1 MNPQLEQ
8 GGRLDLRFLF
18 VLGSVLFVILLVGYF
33 FYGLQPVHLEEVQ
46 VVNPVPFK
54 IVQGESFREI
64 AAHLSSQSLIR
75 SIGVF
80 KIYSAFAGRAQ
91 KFQPG
96 VYEISA
102 AMSIPQMVDMLT
114 HGGRN
119 EVVVTI
125 PEGTT
130 LKDIDVILKDAGVFE
145 GGTTLVD
152 YPFAKW
158 SQERPYLADARS
170 LEGFLFPDTYR
181 FKINSSADDV
191 IERFL
196 RTFDDKAWPLLEG
209 NGEWYSRL
217 TLASLL
223 EREVPSF
230 NDRQLVAGILL
241 KRIVLDIPLQVDATI
256 GYAKCGGALKNCP
269 GLSVSRSDLSFSSP
283 YNTYQNLGWTPTP
296 ISNPGQSAITAALKP
311 QKSSYLYYLSAS
323 ATKETLFSRTLEEH
337 NLKRVRYL

>member
-18 VLGSVLFVILLVGYF
+18 VLGSVLLVILLVGYF
-33 FYGLQPVHLEEVQ
+33 FYGLQPTQQAEGLDTSS
-46 VVNPVPFK
+46 VPFK
-54 IVQGESFREI
+54 IIQGESFREI
-64 AAHLSSQSLIR
+64 AARLSSQSLIR

-80 KIYSAFAGRAQ
+80 KIYSVLAGRAQ

-96 VYEISA
+96 VYELSPA
-102 AMSIPQMVDMLT
+102 FSVPELVDALT

-130 LKDIDVILKDAGVFE
+130 LKDIELILRDAGVFE
-145 GGTTLVD
+145 GETTLIG
-152 YPFAKW
+152 YSFGKW
-158 SQERPYLADARS
+158 SEGRPYLSEARS

-191 IERFL
+191 VERFL
-196 RTFDDKAWPLLEG
+196 LTFDEKAWPLLEDSTD
-209 NGEWYSRL
+209 WHVRL
-217 TLASLL
+217 ILASLL

-230 NDRQLVAGILL
+230 GDRQLVAGILL
-241 KRIVLDIPLQVDATI
+241 KRIVLGIPLQVDATI
-256 GYAKCGGALKNCP
+256 IYAKCGGAIRDCP
-269 GLSVSRSDLSFSSP
+269 SLMVTKKDLAFPSP

-323 ATKETLFSRTLEEH
+323 ATKETLFSGTLEEH
-337 NLKRVRYL
+337 NLKRARYL

>member
-1 MNPQLEQ
+1 LNPQLEQ

-18 VLGSVLFVILLVGYF
+18 VLGSVLLVILFVGYF
-33 FYGLQPVHLEEVQ
+33 FYGLQPVQSAERSDASS
-46 VVNPVPFK
+46 VPFK

-64 AAHLSSQSLIR
+64 ASQLSGRSLIR

-80 KIYSAFAGRAQ
+80 KMYAVLAGRAQ

-96 VYEISA
+96 VYELSSA
-102 AMSIPQMVDMLT
+102 LSVPELVDTLT

-119 EVVVTI
+119 EMVVTI

-130 LKDIDVILKDAGVFE
+130 LKDIDQILKDAGVFE
-145 GGTTLVD
+145 GDTTLVG
-152 YPFAKW
+152 YSFGKW
-158 SQERPYLADARS
+158 SAERPYLAEARS

-181 FKINSSADDV
+181 FKINSTADDV
-191 IERFL
+191 VERFL
-196 RTFDDKAWPLLEG
+196 QTFDEKAWPLLEG
-209 NGEWYSRL
+209 SADWHVRL
-217 TLASLL
+217 ILASLL

-230 NDRQLVAGILL
+230 GDRQLVAGILL
-241 KRIVLDIPLQVDATI
+241 KRIMLGIPLQVDATI
-256 GYAKCGGALKNCP
+256 SYAKCGGAVRNCST
-269 GLSVSRSDLSFSSP
+269 LLVTKKDLTFPSP

-311 QKSSYLYYLSAS
+311 QKSSYLYYLSAT

-337 NLKRVRYL
+337 NLKRARYL